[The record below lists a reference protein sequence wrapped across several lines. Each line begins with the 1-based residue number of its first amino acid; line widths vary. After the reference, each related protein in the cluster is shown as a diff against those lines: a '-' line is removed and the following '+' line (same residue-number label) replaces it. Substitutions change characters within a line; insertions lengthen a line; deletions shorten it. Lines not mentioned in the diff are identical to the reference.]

1 MSEEEIPMNESIYD
15 EVDRKDSNHILLVEL
30 IHLLSSC
37 IQTESNKL
45 RNISINEE
53 IGLIGEPF
61 QNLTI
66 TLRKLASIS
75 SKNEPVIIKA
85 KPNAIIYSKDQG
97 IDYEV
102 RFADLSI
109 DKIALRS
116 MIDRVGDR
124 LSYLEGLLRNAFRV
138 FYNAKIFCIF
148 LNVDN
153 GMPNIY
159 SNLRIA
165 IQILSQYNKT
175 INNCGPLT
183 ILLDGNETEIN
194 IIKNEIDQP
203 DINLTIISILN
214 NIPYKIM
221 CNLVK
226 EIKGWINSSD
236 NTAGSHRYASVY
248 NAISSTKGLG
258 TRLIPPPIEVNN
270 IKWLLLKSGE
280 EKLTKPKT
288 QIALL
293 LNEVTDSTLQ
303 QINYINCLY
312 GTDYNKI
319 SSIEILQRIEKILY
333 MLNSIGNRAKKE
345 VIKEEIINNLQ
356 SRMDIVPDSTYD
368 AIDVKDGYLTTNA
381 SNKLAVY
388 ISDDTIIR
396 YIQYFKNRSVT
407 RRKLQSLNQLNN
419 TFNKVDIEII
429 AREFDI
435 SPVDVKKIIQLLTD
449 CFDENGHFIKYRLE
463 KKLDD
468 FSEFQND
475 SFKILWYFL
484 KEPLNREDRL
494 AFLNSVQLLFRK
506 LKTPENAIKTLLEDF
521 LLDSKIVKYSD
532 RNAII
537 LANLLLR
544 RYNKE
549 IDIDIE
555 ITPEEVFL
563 VKNGLHRDVADKVI
577 SFLDENKEYFI
588 EKLKNIHRKIYQSLD
603 NITDDSNK
611 MTLKYL
617 LSLERE
623 IHIFLG
629 ILGGDLSRS
638 ILRGALN
645 TYGNSNNA
653 LYRIAK
659 SDRIRQSLIQHLKV
673 LFRALGRAG
682 SKSDIP
688 IIKGIIDE
696 KVTFLSLSNESRYS
710 MLVEKAMEYGYRSI
724 EDLKVDN

>member
-1 MSEEEIPMNESIYD
+1 MSEKEMLMSESIYD

-37 IQTESNKL
+37 IQIESNKL
-45 RNISINEE
+45 KNISINEE

-66 TLRKLASIS
+66 TIRKLASIS
-75 SKNEPVIIKA
+75 GKNEPVIIKA
-85 KPNAIIYSKDQG
+85 KPNTISNSNDEE
-97 IDYEV
+97 IDFEV
-102 RFADLSI
+102 HFSDISI
-109 DKIALRS
+109 DKIALRN

-124 LSYLEGLLRNAFRV
+124 MNYLEGLMYNAFRV
-138 FYNAKIFCIF
+138 FHKAKIFCIF
-148 LNVDN
+148 LKIDN
-153 GMPNIY
+153 EIPNIY
-159 SNLRIA
+159 SNLRVA
-165 IQILSQYNKT
+165 IQILSQYNKS
-175 INNCGPLT
+175 INSYEPLR
-183 ILLDGNETEIN
+183 IILDGNETEIN

-203 DINLTIISILN
+203 DINLTIISVLN
-214 NIPYKIM
+214 NIPYRIM

-236 NTAGSHRYASVY
+236 NSTGSHRYASVY

-258 TRLIPPPIEVNN
+258 SRLIPSPIEVNN
-270 IKWLLLKSGE
+270 IKWLLLESGE
-280 EKLTKPKT
+280 KKLTKPKT

-293 LNEVTDSTLQ
+293 LNEVTESTLQ

-312 GTDYNKI
+312 GTDYHQI

-333 MLNSIGNRAKKE
+333 ILNSIGNRSKKE
-345 VIKEEIINNLQ
+345 IIREEIINNLQ
-356 SRMDIVPDSTYD
+356 SRMDSVPDSTYD
-368 AIDVKDGYLTTNA
+368 AVDLQDGILITNV
-381 SNKLAVY
+381 SNKMAVS
-388 ISDDTIIR
+388 ISDNTIIR
-396 YIQYFKNRSVT
+396 YIKYFKNRSVT
-407 RRKLQSLNQLNN
+407 RRKLQSLNKTN
-419 TFNKVDIEII
+419 TYFNKLDIEII

-435 SPVDVKKIIQLLTD
+435 SPVDAKKIIKLLTN
-449 CFDENGHFIKYRLE
+449 CFDENGHFIKNKFE
-463 KKLDD
+463 KQLIE
-468 FSEFQND
+468 FSKFQND

-494 AFLNSVQLLFRK
+494 AFLNSLQLLFRK
-506 LKTPENAIKTLLEDF
+506 LKTPENAIKILLEDF
-521 LLDSKIVKYSD
+521 LSNVKIVTLSD

-563 VKNGLHRDVADKVI
+563 VKNGLHRDVADKVV
-577 SFLDENKEYFI
+577 FYLDEYKEYFI
-588 EKLKNIHRKIYQSLD
+588 EKLKNIHRKIYHSLD
-603 NITDDSNK
+603 NIADDSDK
-611 MTLKYL
+611 MTIKFL

-659 SDRIRQSLIQHLKV
+659 SDRFRQSLIQHLKV

-682 SKSDIP
+682 SKSDMP
-688 IIKGIIDE
+688 IIKNIIDE
-696 KVTFLSLSNESRYS
+696 KVSFLSLSNESRYS

-724 EDLKVDN
+724 QDLSVDN